1 MSGFLLLLVLM
12 AQLALAPLALAAPR
26 PPSLAQLF
34 DQALAASREGSFD
47 QALPLWNQVLELA
60 PEDAAAWSNR
70 GNVQLVLGDPLAA
83 IADQER
89 AMALEPSNPEPHLN
103 RGIAE
108 EALQRWGAAESD
120 YRWILEPPVT
130 QSSPSSSD
138 TTASSDKP
146 ASSDKLASQLDPE
159 VRAAALYNLGNV
171 QGSQGD
177 WLAARNSFRTAADSR
192 PGFAMARSSAALAA
206 FQLGELEQ
214 AERELRALIRRYP
227 LFADARAGL
236 TALLWRLGASGEAE
250 SNWASASGLDPRYRQ
265 PEWLQ
270 STRRWPPAPV
280 SALEQFLALASA

>member
-12 AQLALAPLALAAPR
+12 AQLALAPIAVAAPR

-34 DQALAASREGSFD
+34 DQALAASREGSFE
-47 QALPLWNQVLELA
+47 QALPLWNQVLEMA
-60 PEDAAAWSNR
+60 PQDAAAWSNR

-89 AMALEPSNPEPHLN
+89 AMALEPANPEPHLN

-108 EALQRWGAAESD
+108 EALQRWGAAETD
-120 YRWILEPPVT
+120 YRWILEPPAT
-130 QSSPSSSD
+130 
-138 TTASSDKP
+138 P
-146 ASSDKLASQLDPE
+146 AAGYDPE
-159 VRAAALYNLGNV
+159 VKAAALYNLGNV
-171 QGSQGD
+171 QGSQGN
-177 WLAARNSFRTAADSR
+177 WEAARQSFLAAADSR

-206 FQLGELEQ
+206 FQLGELQQ
-214 AERELRALIRRYP
+214 AEREFRSLIRRQP

-236 TALLWRLGASGEAE
+236 TALLWRLGANGEAE

-270 STRRWPPAPV
+270 SIRRWPPEAV
-280 SALEQFLALASA
+280 LALEQFLTLASA

>member
-1 MSGFLLLLVLM
+1 MSGFLLLLVLL
-12 AQLALAPLALAAPR
+12 AQLTLAPMAVAAPR

-47 QALPLWNQVLELA
+47 QALPLWNQVLEMA
-60 PEDAAAWSNR
+60 PQDAAAWSNR

-89 AMALEPSNPEPHLN
+89 AMALEPANPEPHLN

-108 EALQRWGAAESD
+108 EALQRWGAAETD

-130 QSSPSSSD
+130 
-138 TTASSDKP
+138 P
-146 ASSDKLASQLDPE
+146 ANPTPPVTKNAPATPAAGYDPE
-159 VRAAALYNLGNV
+159 VKAAALYNLGNV
-171 QGSQGD
+171 QGSQGN
-177 WLAARNSFRTAADSR
+177 WEAARQSFLAAADSR

-206 FQLGELEQ
+206 FQLGELQQ
-214 AERELRALIRRYP
+214 AEREFRSLIRRQP

-236 TALLWRLGASGEAE
+236 TALLWRLGANGEAE

-270 STRRWPPAPV
+270 SIRRWPPEAV
-280 SALEQFLALASA
+280 LALEQFLTLASA

>member
-1 MSGFLLLLVLM
+1 MSGFLVLLVLM

-47 QALPLWNQVLELA
+47 QALPLWNQVLEMA

-89 AMALEPSNPEPHLN
+89 AMALEPANPEPHLN

-108 EALQRWGAAESD
+108 EALQRWGAAETD
-120 YRWILEPPVT
+120 YRWILETPASPV
-130 QSSPSSSD
+130 SPASP
-138 TTASSDKP
+138 ASSDKP
-146 ASSDKLASQLDPE
+146 ASQLDPE

-177 WLAARNSFRTAADSR
+177 WVAARNSFRTAADSR

>member
-12 AQLALAPLALAAPR
+12 AQLTLAPMAVAAPR

-47 QALPLWNQVLELA
+47 QALPLWNQVLEMA
-60 PEDAAAWSNR
+60 PQDAAAWSNR

-89 AMALEPSNPEPHLN
+89 AMALEPANPEPHLN

-108 EALQRWGAAESD
+108 EALQLWGAAETD
-120 YRWILEPPVT
+120 YRWILEPPAT
-130 QSSPSSSD
+130 
-138 TTASSDKP
+138 P
-146 ASSDKLASQLDPE
+146 AAGYDPE
-159 VRAAALYNLGNV
+159 VKAAALYNLGNV
-171 QGSQGD
+171 QGSQGN
-177 WLAARNSFRTAADSR
+177 WEAARQSFLAAADSR

-206 FQLGELEQ
+206 FQLGELQQ
-214 AERELRALIRRYP
+214 AEREFRSLIRRQP

-236 TALLWRLGASGEAE
+236 TALLWRLGANGEAE

-270 STRRWPPAPV
+270 SIRRWPPEAV
-280 SALEQFLALASA
+280 LALEQFLTLASA

>member
-12 AQLALAPLALAAPR
+12 AQLALAPIAVAAPR

-47 QALPLWNQVLELA
+47 QALPLWNQVLEMA
-60 PEDAAAWSNR
+60 PQDAAAWSNR
-70 GNVQLVLGDPLAA
+70 GNVQLVLGDPIAA

-89 AMALEPSNPEPHLN
+89 AMALEPANPEPHLN

-108 EALQRWGAAESD
+108 EALQRWGAAETD

-130 QSSPSSSD
+130 PANP
-138 TTASSDKP
+138 TAPVTKNAP
-146 ASSDKLASQLDPE
+146 AAPAAGYDPE
-159 VRAAALYNLGNV
+159 VKAAALYNLGNV
-171 QGSQGD
+171 QGSQGN
-177 WLAARNSFRTAADSR
+177 WEAARQSFLAAADSR

-206 FQLGELEQ
+206 FQLGELQQ
-214 AERELRALIRRYP
+214 AEREFRSLIRRQP

-236 TALLWRLGASGEAE
+236 TALLWRLGANGEAE

-270 STRRWPPAPV
+270 SIRRWPPEAV
-280 SALEQFLALASA
+280 LALEQFLTLASA

>member
-12 AQLALAPLALAAPR
+12 AQLTLAPMAVAAPR

-47 QALPLWNQVLELA
+47 QALPLWNQVLEMA
-60 PEDAAAWSNR
+60 PQDAAAWSNR
-70 GNVQLVLGDPLAA
+70 GIVQLVLGDPLAA

-108 EALQRWGAAESD
+108 EALQRWGAAETD
-120 YRWILEPPVT
+120 YRWILEPPA
-130 QSSPSSSD
+130 SPV
-138 TTASSDKP
+138 SSDKTASQASP
-146 ASSDKLASQLDPE
+146 ASSEKPASQLDPE

-177 WLAARNSFRTAADSR
+177 WVAARNSFRTAADSR

>member
-1 MSGFLLLLVLM
+1 MSGFLVLLVLM

-47 QALPLWNQVLELA
+47 QALPLWNQVLEMA

-108 EALQRWGAAESD
+108 EALQRWGAAETD
-120 YRWILEPPVT
+120 YRWILETPASPV
-130 QSSPSSSD
+130 SPASP
-138 TTASSDKP
+138 ASSDKP
-146 ASSDKLASQLDPE
+146 ASQLDPE

>member
-1 MSGFLLLLVLM
+1 MSGFLVLLVLM

-47 QALPLWNQVLELA
+47 QALPLWNQVLEMA

-89 AMALEPSNPEPHLN
+89 AMALEPANPEPHLN

-108 EALQRWGAAESD
+108 EALQRWGAAETD
-120 YRWILEPPVT
+120 YRWILEPPASPV
-130 QSSPSSSD
+130 SS
-138 TTASSDKP
+138 ASSEKP
-146 ASSDKLASQLDPE
+146 ASSDKTASQLDPE

>member
-1 MSGFLLLLVLM
+1 MSGFLVLLVLM

-47 QALPLWNQVLELA
+47 QALPLWNQVLEMA

-108 EALQRWGAAESD
+108 EALQRWGAAETD
-120 YRWILEPPVT
+120 YRWILEPPA
-130 QSSPSSSD
+130 SP
-138 TTASSDKP
+138 ASSEKP
-146 ASSDKLASQLDPE
+146 ASSGKPASQLDPE

-177 WLAARNSFRTAADSR
+177 WVAARNSFRTAADSR

-236 TALLWRLGASGEAE
+236 TALLWRLGTSGEAE

>member
-1 MSGFLLLLVLM
+1 MSGFLVLLVLM

-47 QALPLWNQVLELA
+47 QALPLWNQVLEMA

-83 IADQER
+83 IADHER

-108 EALQRWGAAESD
+108 EALQRWGAAETD
-120 YRWILEPPVT
+120 YRWILEPPA
-130 QSSPSSSD
+130 SP
-138 TTASSDKP
+138 ASSDKP
-146 ASSDKLASQLDPE
+146 ASQLDPE

-177 WLAARNSFRTAADSR
+177 WESARNSFRTAADSR